1 MNQSEGKAGKAFQ
14 HPPTNST
21 IVLSGPASVMVSRCT
36 RRAPPSISTGRGA
49 TRVTLV
55 LSWGEGI
62 TCTAAQL
69 FVEQRGV
76 TLLSTVHFS
85 LGLRGLE
92 IGSDKRPQAC
102 MLICTI
108 SQTALICRIWL
119 QLSKL
124 S

>member
-1 MNQSEGKAGKAFQ
+1 M
-14 HPPTNST
+14 
-21 IVLSGPASVMVSRCT
+21 
-36 RRAPPSISTGRGA
+36 
-49 TRVTLV
+49 TLA

-102 MLICTI
+102 ML
-108 SQTALICRIWL
+108 
-119 QLSKL
+119 LSAPSPKRL
-124 S
+124 